1 MSVWQRLAG
10 LWGALFPVA
19 ALVLFAVLLSFGA
32 RGTTADTA
40 PGQTSGASQ
49 TTSQSGGT
57 TAGGGSGG
65 AMNSTASGTE
75 AAGTAGTAQTTGTA
89 PAATTSGASGTASSA
104 TTAPSSD
111 MQSTDTNTQNSG
123 TQDTTAQG
131 AGSTA
136 PTSDSSAS
144 TGAAGGAASTT
155 DSTQT
160 AVAAKSSAEGAQ
172 IYSANCSSCHGPSG
186 AGVAGAFPPLAGN
199 KAILGSEKYVS
210 DVLLYGLQGEIA
222 VNGQT
227 YNGVMPAWAATL
239 SDAQIAA
246 VLDHV
251 RSSWGNSASAVTEAT
266 VKTERASTMTAAQVL
281 SERPQ

>member
-1 MSVWQRLAG
+1 MSIWQRLAG

-32 RGTTADTA
+32 RGTSPETA
-40 PGQTSGASQ
+40 PGQTSAASQ

-57 TAGGGSGG
+57 TSGGGSGG
-65 AMNSTASGTE
+65 AMNSTAGGTE
-75 AAGTAGTAQTTGTA
+75 AAGAAGTAQTTGTA

-111 MQSTDTNTQNSG
+111 TQSANTGTTNTQSAG
-123 TQDTTAQG
+123 TQG
-131 AGSTA
+131 ADSTA
-136 PTSDSSAS
+136 STSGSPAS
-144 TGAAGGAASTT
+144 TGAASGAASTT
-155 DSTQT
+155 GGTQT

-199 KAILGSEKYVS
+199 TAILGSEKYVS
-210 DVLLYGLQGEIA
+210 DVLLYGLQGQIA

>member
-89 PAATTSGASGTASSA
+89 PAATTSGASGTA

-123 TQDTTAQG
+123 TQGATAQG
-131 AGSTA
+131 AGSA
-136 PTSDSSAS
+136 AATSDSSAS
-144 TGAAGGAASTT
+144 TGAAGGATSTT